1 MWDTLDLSVTSELG
15 SCPEKVILLS
25 EDKGVVLWGDSEDSV
40 TREVETKLAV
50 ILENKQ

>member
-15 SCPEKVILLS
+15 LCPEKVMLLS
-25 EDKGVVLWGDSEDSV
+25 EDKGVVLRGDSEDSV